1 MTFANIEYFFL
12 LLLLIPYI
20 LWYFMSRKKREPSMK
35 IFDIKA
41 LKYARKSWK
50 IYLIHIPFVLRLL
63 TFVMIVCVLARPQTS
78 NSWKDTEVEGI
89 DIMLSIDVSTSMLAE
104 DLKPNR
110 IEATRNVVTEFISG
124 RPNDNIGITVFA
136 GEAFTQCPMTTD
148 HAILLN
154 MFKDVGCELV
164 LRGLI
169 EDRTA
174 IGMGLSNSISRL
186 KDSKAKSKVIILLTD
201 GVNNCGDISPLTA
214 AEIAKKFGI
223 RIYTIGVGT
232 NGEAPYPYPLPGGG
246 VHYIRTKVEI
256 DNETLTQIAEM
267 TDGKFY
273 RATSNKKLKQIYHDI
288 DRLEKTKLNVKNYS
302 KRYEAYQLFGIIAL
316 LSFFFEIILRVFIL
330 RRIP

>member
-1 MTFANIEYFFL
+1 
-12 LLLLIPYI
+12 
-20 LWYFMSRKKREPSMK
+20 MK
-35 IFDIKA
+35 VFDTTA

-50 IYLIHIPFVLRLL
+50 IYLIHVPFVLRLL
-63 TFVMIVCVLARPQTS
+63 TFVMIVCVLARPQTR
-78 NSWKDTEVEGI
+78 NSWKNTEVEGI

-186 KDSKAKSKVIILLTD
+186 KDSKSKSKVIILLTD

-256 DNETLTQIAEM
+256 DNQTLTQIADM

-302 KRYEAYQLFGIIAL
+302 KRYEAYQLFGLIAL
-316 LSFFFEIILRVFIL
+316 LSFFLEIILRVFIL